1 MLMDHLIFFGCWIAY
16 YSLHSA
22 FASTWMKRKLP
33 LNTTVYRFIYSG
45 FSTLGLGTILF
56 FGASIYSP
64 LFIPPNPI
72 TFGLGLFLA
81 AYGIF
86 IVKRAFRNYGF
97 REFIGLKKEGH
108 SILKITG
115 LQSKVRHP
123 LYTGTLL
130 LVLGYVLFNPLMVN
144 LISLVSIIIYLPF
157 GIHFEER
164 KLIQMFGSG
173 YLDYKKSVPALFP
186 RFISKK

>member
-1 MLMDHLIFFGCWIAY
+1 MLIDHLVFFGCWIVY
-16 YSLHSA
+16 YGLHSV
-22 FASTWMKRKLP
+22 FASSWMKDKLS
-33 LNTTVYRFIYSG
+33 LNTTVYRFFYSA
-45 FSTLGLGTILF
+45 FSTLGLATILL

-97 REFIGLKKEGH
+97 REFVGFKKEGKA
-108 SILKITG
+108 ILKITG
-115 LQSKVRHP
+115 LQSKIRHP

-130 LVLGYVLFNPLMVN
+130 LVLGYVLFNPLLVN
-144 LISLVSIIIYLPF
+144 LISLISVIIYLPF

-164 KLIQMFGSG
+164 KLIQMFGSE

-186 RFISKK
+186 RFNSKK